1 MNHEFRKEKF
11 IGCDPRYFEA
21 RLATLDA
28 APDGMFARVRID
40 EAQLAAWSAKE
51 ITSGKIEFHK
61 ADDDEDET
69 DVWGDP
75 LPQMQLSGSVA
86 LIPIKGIIATGY
98 PSIYQK
104 FGFTDLDTIAGMVQ
118 DALANPAVK
127 GIALLC
133 DSPGGTLR
141 ALPEF
146 AAMVAGANTIKPVAA
161 RVDGLG
167 CSACYYAIAGAGV
180 ISAAPSCEMVNIGVY
195 QVNYDQSK
203 RYEAFGIGVEVFKSG
218 KYKAAGYPGTSLT
231 DAQKSEIQGTVDQLG
246 ADFRSHVAKF
256 RTAADASNMQGQTFL
271 GSEAVNLGFADDD
284 APTATAFLAR
294 FKTMLGVQL

>member
-28 APDGMFARVRID
+28 FPLSPLSLSKVKYSESEKPAEIESKGREISVR
-40 EAQLAAWSAKE
+40 LL
-51 ITSGKIEFHK
+51 
-61 ADDDEDET
+61 DDEDEY
-69 DVWGDP
+69 DAWGDP
-75 LPQMQLSGSVA
+75 LPQMQMAGSVA
-86 LIPIKGIIATGY
+86 CIPIKGIIATGY

-104 FGFTDLDTIAGMVQ
+104 FGFCDLDVIAEQVQ
-118 DALANPAVK
+118 EALGNPGVK
-127 GIALLC
+127 GIALMC

-146 AAMVAGANTIKPVAA
+146 AAMIAGASLVKPIAA

-167 CSACYYAIAGAGV
+167 CSACYYAIAGASL

-195 QVNYDQSK
+195 QVNYDESK

-218 KYKAAGYPGTSLT
+218 KYKAAGYPGTSLS

-246 ADFRSHVAKF
+246 ADFRSHVS
-256 RTAADASNMQGQTFL
+256 ASRKGANPDDMQGQTFL
-271 GSEAVNLGFADDD
+271 GSEAVKLGFADDD
-284 APTATAFLAR
+284 SPTATTFLAR